1 MKACWTRAAVKY
13 DYQFSAESAKQSLVE
28 GLCQCLMQE
37 F

>member
-1 MKACWTRAAVKY
+1 MKASWTHVAVKY
-13 DYQFSAESAKQSLVE
+13 DNQVSAEFAKQSYSE